1 MVPMLLVRMKL
12 LDTTLRQS
20 LLDVAWQSIYHGLE
34 CSAPLL
40 PTPDDYPEAL
50 RECHGSFVTL
60 TKEDR
65 LRGCIG
71 TLEATRPLV
80 EDTARNAFAA
90 AFQDPR
96 FSPLTQDE
104 LDLLQVKISILSLN
118 IAIEFVSEPDLL
130 RQLRPGIDG
139 LIIQQG
145 ELRATFLPAVWDS
158 LPDPADFLRE
168 LKRKAGITTDDE
180 PLTAWRYT
188 TEFF

>member
-12 LDTTLRQS
+12 LDTSLRQS

-80 EDTARNAFAA
+80 EDTAPAKLVKKGMVPTPNLAKKPLGAGLA
-90 AFQDPR
+90 TAK
-96 FSPLTQDE
+96 PLT
-104 LDLLQVKISILSLN
+104 SI
-118 IAIEFVSEPDLL
+118 P
-130 RQLRPGIDG
+130 P
-139 LIIQQG
+139 
-145 ELRATFLPAVWDS
+145 
-158 LPDPADFLRE
+158 
-168 LKRKAGITTDDE
+168 
-180 PLTAWRYT
+180 
-188 TEFF
+188 

>member
-1 MVPMLLVRMKL
+1 MVPTPLVSTKL
-12 LDTTLRQS
+12 LNTSLRQS
-20 LLDVAWQSIYHGLE
+20 LLEVAWQSIHHGLE

-40 PTPDDYPEAL
+40 PTPDEYPEAL
-50 RECHGSFVTL
+50 RERRGSFVTL

-104 LDLLQVKISILSLN
+104 LDLLQIKISILSLN
-118 IAIEFVSEPDLL
+118 IPIEFASEPELL

-158 LPDPADFLRE
+158 LPNPADFLRE
-168 LKRKAGITTDDE
+168 LKRKAGITANNP
-180 PLTAWRYT
+180 PLLAWRYT